1 MDRGNPSV
9 NERKRPTLLRIID
22 SDYTAAMAI
31 LLPIVFW
38 FFFWLLSVMHVVD
51 LQILRYVV
59 IGLTIILLALLAWR
73 CWLITRIF
81 AEGVEKQADV
91 QQVTF
96 SRERGRLLVSFIWEG
111 RPLQKN
117 SLIPKNNYTQTIQE
131 GQQIAI
137 MVDRDDP
144 RRAFVRDL
152 YLLK

>member
-1 MDRGNPSV
+1 M
-9 NERKRPTLLRIID
+9 NERKRPTILRIID

-31 LLPIVFW
+31 LLLIIFWVLFW
-38 FFFWLLSVMHVVD
+38 FLAAIHLVD

-59 IGLTIILLALLAWR
+59 IGLTIVFLDLLAWR
-73 CWLITRIF
+73 CWLITHIF

-91 QQVTF
+91 QQVSF
-96 SRERGRLLVSFIWEG
+96 FRERGRLLVSFIWEG
-111 RPLQKN
+111 RPLQKD

-144 RRAFVRDL
+144 RRAFIRDL
-152 YLLK
+152 YLRK